1 MHLPSPLIVVRL
13 YPSSSSS
20 SSGKEEEEA
29 LIREMSLS
37 MLFKNLLAFL
47 VSLLL
52 GCGGSDD
59 ADVASKS
66 TSWCET
72 ATPPSKS
79 VSDSETGVELWT
91 VEEEDVTPK
100 WWDWM
105 YHPDSLGLSPE
116 TEGRISVNSEA
127 VFTGILMRFNA

>member
-1 MHLPSPLIVVRL
+1 
-13 YPSSSSS
+13 
-20 SSGKEEEEA
+20 
-29 LIREMSLS
+29 

-52 GCGGSDD
+52 GWWGGSDND

-72 ATPPSKS
+72 ATPPSRS

-91 VEEEDVTPK
+91 VEEEDVTPR